1 MFKKIIII
9 LIILVVLM
17 LLCLGIIFL
26 LKPNKSLAPSKPEAE
41 VTSFQP
47 KLAILSL
54 DSPKVN
60 YQLGETLSLIINLDS
75 KGLMVDG
82 VDVLITYN
90 PSYLKPQ
97 FLTDKNPLDT
107 TESVFTVFPLVKIDE
122 AMGQIKF
129 SALSSPGQSFT
140 GKGQVAKLQ
149 FKTIHQGE
157 TFLEIKF
164 KPGLTNDSNVA
175 LTGKGKDIL
184 GKVEGLKIFIQ

>member
-1 MFKKIIII
+1 
-9 LIILVVLM
+9 M

-26 LKPNKSLAPSKPEAE
+26 LKPKSLTPSKPEAE
-41 VTSFQP
+41 VSSFQP

-54 DSPKVN
+54 DSPKAN
-60 YQLGETLSLIINLDS
+60 YQLGETLPLIINLDS
-75 KGLMVDG
+75 KGLIVDG
-82 VDVLITYN
+82 VDVLIIYN
-90 PSYLKPQ
+90 SSYLKPQ

-107 TESVFTVFPLVKIDE
+107 TESVFAVFPLVKIDE

-129 SALSSPGQSFT
+129 SALSSPGQSFM

-175 LTGKGKDIL
+175 LAGKGKDIL